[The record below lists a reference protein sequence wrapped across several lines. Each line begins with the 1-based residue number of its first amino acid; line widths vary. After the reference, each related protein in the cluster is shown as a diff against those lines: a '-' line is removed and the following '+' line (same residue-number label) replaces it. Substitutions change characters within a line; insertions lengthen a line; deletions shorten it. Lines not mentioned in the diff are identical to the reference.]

1 MSIYHQKSSVS
12 SSSLD
17 FGPWTTWW
25 CMLTFARRGWCRLEC
40 RLETAHHRSCAQCRA
55 RLEIWVS
62 NLGRIWQPV
71 HSSENPTAGTVQNA
85 DWAFGYL
92 SDVMFFLNVFLTIP
106 KVYEIGID
114 WDCPWCSH
122 MTGTYCWCLLWP
134 PGPWSVMLGATQAE
148 PAAYPTT
155 RSKCIACMQQLR
167 LRCRVFVATIF
178 GVKNATTIIWI
189 EEIICWSYPHVH
201 W

>member
-1 MSIYHQKSSVS
+1 
-12 SSSLD
+12 
-17 FGPWTTWW
+17 
-25 CMLTFARRGWCRLEC
+25 MLTFARRGWCRLEC
-40 RLETAHHRSCAQCRA
+40 RLETAHRSCAQCRA
-55 RLEIWVS
+55 HLEIWVS

-71 HSSENPTAGTVQNA
+71 HSSEKSHSRDCPKRRLGV
-85 DWAFGYL
+85 WILVWCY
-92 SDVMFFLNVFLTIP
+92 VFFNVFLTIP

-114 WDCPWCSH
+114 WDGPWCSH

-167 LRCRVFVATIF
+167 LRCRVFVATIWGKERNNHNMNWRDYLLVLSPCSLVNSRCLQF
-178 GVKNATTIIWI
+178 PSPFLNHNQGYTT
-189 EEIICWSYPHVH
+189 
-201 W
+201 

>member
-1 MSIYHQKSSVS
+1 MSLGMSLGNSPSSQLCTVQS
-12 SSSLD
+12 AP
-17 FGPWTTWW
+17 G
-25 CMLTFARRGWCRLEC
+25 
-40 RLETAHHRSCAQCRA
+40 
-55 RLEIWVS
+55 
-62 NLGRIWQPV
+62 NLGLQSRQDLTASPFLRKS
-71 HSSENPTAGTVQNA
+71 HSRDCPKRRLGV
-85 DWAFGYL
+85 WILVWCY
-92 SDVMFFLNVFLTIP
+92 VFFYVFLTIP

-155 RSKCIACMQQLR
+155 RSKCIACMQKLR